1 MAKIMFVNRN
11 APHGSI
17 YAWEGLEVILI
28 FGAYENELGAAY
40 VDDGVF
46 CLKKGQDTSAIGIK
60 GFLQT
65 LPVLEDYG
73 CEKIYVD
80 KESMEKRGLTT
91 DDFAIPVEVVDSA
104 ALGKIMAEQDV
115 LLPF

>member
-17 YAWEGLEVILI
+17 YAWEGLEVLLI
-28 FGAYENELGAAY
+28 FGAFDNELSAVY
-40 VDDGVF
+40 MDDGVF
-46 CLKKGQDTSAIGIK
+46 SLKKGQDTSELGIK

-73 CEKIYVD
+73 CETILVD
-80 KESMEKRGLTT
+80 KESLEKRGMTA
-91 DDFAIPVEVVDSA
+91 DDIAIPVQIVDGA
-104 ALGKIMAEQDV
+104 AIAKAMSEQDC

>member
-1 MAKIMFVNRN
+1 MAKIMFLNRR

-17 YAWEGLEVILI
+17 YAWEGLEVVLI
-28 FGAYENELGAAY
+28 FGAFDNEMCAVY
-40 VDDGVF
+40 MDDAVF
-46 CLKKGQDTSAIGIK
+46 SLKKGQDTTEIGIK

-80 KESMEKRGLTT
+80 KDSLDKRGMTA
-91 DDFAIPVEVVDSA
+91 DDIAIPVEIVDA
-104 ALGKIMAEQDV
+104 ATIGKYMAEQDV
-115 LLPF
+115 VLPF

>member
-11 APHGSI
+11 APHGTI
-17 YAWEGLEVILI
+17 YAWEGLEVMLI
-28 FGAYENELGAAY
+28 FGAFDNELSAVY
-40 VDDGVF
+40 MDDAVF
-46 CLKKGQDTSAIGIK
+46 SLKKGQDTSVLGIK
-60 GFLQT
+60 GFIQT

-73 CEKIYVD
+73 VEKIYVD
-80 KESMEKRGLTT
+80 KASMDMRGLTQ

-104 ALGKIMAEQDV
+104 QIGKVMAEQDV

>member
-11 APHGSI
+11 APHGTI

-28 FGAYENELGAAY
+28 FGAFDNELSAVY
-40 VDDGVF
+40 MDDAVF
-46 CLKKGQDTSAIGIK
+46 SLKKGQDTSLIGIK

-80 KESMEKRGLTT
+80 KESMEKRGLTAE
-91 DDFAIPVEVVDSA
+91 DFAIPVEVLEASA
-104 ALGKIMAEQDV
+104 IGKIMTEQDV

>member
-1 MAKIMFVNRN
+1 MAKIMFINRR
-11 APHGSI
+11 APHGTI
-17 YAWEGLEVILI
+17 YAWEGLEVVLI
-28 FGAYENELGAAY
+28 FGAYENELCAVY
-40 VDDGVF
+40 MDDGVF

-80 KESMEKRGLTT
+80 KKSLEDRGMNPE
-91 DDFAIPVEVVDSA
+91 DIAIPVEIVDA
-104 ALGKIMAEQDV
+104 ATIGKLIAEQNV
-115 LLPF
+115 VLPF

>member
-11 APHGSI
+11 APHGTI

-28 FGAYENELGAAY
+28 FGAFDNELCATY
-40 VDDGVF
+40 MDDAVF
-46 CLKKGQDTSAIGIK
+46 SLKKGQDTSALGIK

-80 KESMEKRGLTT
+80 RDSMEKRGLTPE
-91 DDFAIPVEVVDSA
+91 DFAIPVEVVDSA
-104 ALGKIMAEQDV
+104 AIGKIMAEQDV

>member
-11 APHGSI
+11 APHGTI
-17 YAWEGLEVILI
+17 YAWEGLEVMLI
-28 FGAYENELGAAY
+28 FGAFDNELGAIY
-40 VDDGVF
+40 MDDAVF
-46 CLKKGQDTSAIGIK
+46 SLKKGQDTSVLGIK
-60 GFLQT
+60 GFVQT

-73 CEKIYVD
+73 VEKIYVD
-80 KESMEKRGLTT
+80 KESMEMRGLTQ

-104 ALGKIMAEQDV
+104 QIGKVMAEQDV

>member
-11 APHGSI
+11 APHGTI

-28 FGAYENELGAAY
+28 FGAFENELSAAY
-40 VDDGVF
+40 MDDAVF
-46 CLKKGQDTSAIGIK
+46 SLKKGQDTSALGIK
-60 GFLQT
+60 GFIQT

-80 KESMEKRGLTT
+80 RESMEKRGLKAE
-91 DDFAIPVEVVDSA
+91 DFAIPVEVVESS
-104 ALGKIMAEQDV
+104 ALGKIMSEQDV

>member
-11 APHGSI
+11 APHGTI

-28 FGAYENELGAAY
+28 FGAFDNELSAAY
-40 VDDGVF
+40 MDDAVF
-46 CLKKGQDTSAIGIK
+46 SLKKGQDTSALGIK

-80 KESMEKRGLTT
+80 KQSMEDRGLTT

-104 ALGKIMAEQDV
+104 AIGKLMAEQDV

>member
-28 FGAYENELGAAY
+28 FGAFDNELAA
-40 VDDGVF
+40 VFMDDAVF
-46 CLKKGQDTSAIGIK
+46 SLKKGQDTTELGIK
-60 GFLQT
+60 GFIKT

-73 CEKIYVD
+73 CEKIYVE
-80 KESMEKRGLTT
+80 KESLDARGMTE
-91 DDFAIPVEVVDSA
+91 DDIAIPVIIADSA
-104 ALGKIMAEQDV
+104 TIAAAMAEQDC